1 MKKKVI
7 LGLCGSIAAYKSCE
21 IIRILVK
28 NDVDV
33 HVCMTKSA
41 TQFITPLTMQVLS
54 NNYVYTDDSCNYNP
68 SSISHVSLSKDAD
81 LILISPASANFISKI
96 ANAICDDF
104 LSSLILATNNIP
116 ILIAPAMNTNMY
128 NNLIFQKNLST
139 LIDCGFIL
147 IEPKSDFLACK
158 DTGIGALEEVDIIT
172 SKVFEFLG
180 DK

>member
-1 MKKKVI
+1 MKKKVVI
-7 LGLCGSIAAYKSCE
+7 GLCGSIAAYKSCE
-21 IIRILVK
+21 IVRTFVK
-28 NDVDV
+28 NDIDV

-54 NNYVYTDDSCNYNP
+54 NNYVYTDDSCDYDP
-68 SSISHVSLSKDAD
+68 SVISHISLSKNAD
-81 LILISPASANFISKI
+81 LILIAPASANFISKI
-96 ANAICDDF
+96 ANGICDDF

-128 NNLIFQKNLST
+128 NNVIFQQNLST
-139 LIDCGFIL
+139 LLSCGFNL
-147 IEPKSDFLACK
+147 IEPKADFLACK
-158 DTGIGALEEVDIIT
+158 DTGIGALEDVSVIT